1 MLNVLIHVYLQLS
14 YLQSVEND
22 YPIMLT
28 INQRSNEVTI
38 EGIAE
43 YAMSAKQ
50 DVFDWL
56 RKFTHRRHCEA
67 EAVIIK
73 KLVQW
78 YMKVYI
84 YRTSSV
90 IYEGIYIYRTSSVVY
105 EGIYI

>member
-28 INQRSNEVTI
+28 INQRSSEVTI

-56 RKFTHRRHCEA
+56 RKFTHTRHCEA
-67 EAVIIK
+67 EAEIIK
-73 KLVQW
+73 EQAQW
-78 YMKVYI
+78 FLMVCF
-84 YRTSSV
+84 V
-90 IYEGIYIYRTSSVVY
+90 LFLEV
-105 EGIYI
+105 